1 MKGSRNGRD
10 MAAISL
16 AVEGDKIQISF
27 QKDDQTTAVVM
38 DAGSA
43 RTLAAALT
51 QLVEVMAEAGDGLEA
66 EGDDLPIEDVTS
78 PSIDIGVDEEGQAV
92 LSLQAGAREPLL
104 LRLQDDEARHVAE
117 SLLSILESPRDVRQS
132 RGGH

>member
-1 MKGSRNGRD
+1 

-16 AVEGDKIQISF
+16 AVDGDKIQISF

-51 QLVEVMAEAGDGLEA
+51 QLVEVMGEVAAEDGEEALEP
-66 EGDDLPIEDVTS
+66 EEIEDVTS
-78 PSIDIGVDEEGQAV
+78 PTIDVGVDEEGLPILA
-92 LSLQAGAREPLL
+92 LQAGTREPML

-117 SLLSILESPRDVRQS
+117 SLLSILDSPRDVRQS

>member
-1 MKGSRNGRD
+1 

-16 AVEGDKIQISF
+16 SVDGDKIQISF
-27 QKDDQTTAVVM
+27 QKEDQTTAVVM

-51 QLVEVMAEAGDGLEA
+51 QLVAVMAEADDAPASEED
-66 EGDDLPIEDVTS
+66 EGDIEDVTS
-78 PSIDIGVDEEGQAV
+78 PTIDIGVDEEGQPILA
-92 LSLQAGAREPLL
+92 LQAGAREPML

>member
-1 MKGSRNGRD
+1 

-16 AVEGDKIQISF
+16 SVDGDKIQISF
-27 QKDDQTTAVVM
+27 QKDEQTTAVVM

-51 QLVEVMAEAGDGLEA
+51 QLVEVMAQAGDAPLADEDAGEL
-66 EGDDLPIEDVTS
+66 EGDIEDVTS
-78 PSIDIGVDEEGQAV
+78 PTIDIGVDEEGQPILA
-92 LSLQAGAREPLL
+92 LQAGAREPML

>member
-1 MKGSRNGRD
+1 

-16 AVEGDKIQISF
+16 AVDGDKIQISF

-43 RTLAAALT
+43 RTLAAALS
-51 QLVEVMAEAGDGLEA
+51 QLVEVMGEEAEAGGEV
-66 EGDDLPIEDVTS
+66 EDDLDAGDIEDVTS
-78 PSIDIGVDEEGQAV
+78 PSIDIGVDENGQPI
-92 LSLQAGAREPLL
+92 LSLQAGAREPML
-104 LRLQDDEARHVAE
+104 LRLQDEEARHVAE

>member
-1 MKGSRNGRD
+1 

-43 RTLAAALT
+43 RTLAAALS
-51 QLVEVMAEAGDGLEA
+51 QLVAVMAEAGDIA
-66 EGDDLPIEDVTS
+66 ADTVEGEIEDITS
-78 PSIDIGVDEEGQAV
+78 PTIDIGVDEEGQAI
-92 LSLQAGAREPLL
+92 LSLQAGAREPML

-117 SLLSILESPRDVRQS
+117 SLLSILDSPRDVRQS

>member
-1 MKGSRNGRD
+1 

-16 AVEGDKIQISF
+16 SVDGDKIQISF
-27 QKDDQTTAVVM
+27 QKEDQTTAVVM

-51 QLVEVMAEAGDGLEA
+51 QLVAVMAEAGDVPAPEEE
-66 EGDDLPIEDVTS
+66 EGDIEDVTS
-78 PSIDIGVDEEGQAV
+78 PTIDIGVDEEGQPILA
-92 LSLQAGAREPLL
+92 LQAGAREPML
-104 LRLQDDEARHVAE
+104 LRLQDEEARHVAE
-117 SLLSILESPRDVRQS
+117 SLLTILESPRDVRQS

>member
-1 MKGSRNGRD
+1 

-16 AVEGDKIQISF
+16 AVDGDKIQISF

-51 QLVEVMAEAGDGLEA
+51 QLVEVMGEVAAEDGEEALEP
-66 EGDDLPIEDVTS
+66 EEIEDVTS
-78 PSIDIGVDEEGQAV
+78 PTINVGVDEEGLPILA
-92 LSLQAGAREPLL
+92 LQAGTREPML

-117 SLLSILESPRDVRQS
+117 SLLSILDSPRDVRQS

>member
-1 MKGSRNGRD
+1 

-16 AVEGDKIQISF
+16 AVDGDKIQISF

-43 RTLAAALT
+43 RTLAAALS
-51 QLVEVMAEAGDGLEA
+51 QLVAVMAEAGDIA
-66 EGDDLPIEDVTS
+66 ADTVEGEIEDITS
-78 PSIDIGVDEEGQAV
+78 PTIDIGVDEEGQAI
-92 LSLQAGAREPLL
+92 LSLQAGAREPML

-117 SLLSILESPRDVRQS
+117 SLLSILDSPRDVRQS

>member
-1 MKGSRNGRD
+1 

-16 AVEGDKIQISF
+16 AVDGDKIQISF
-27 QKDDQTTAVVM
+27 QKDDQTTGVVL

-51 QLVEVMAEAGDGLEA
+51 QLVEVMDEAGDVEPETDEEGEA
-66 EGDDLPIEDVTS
+66 ADIEDVTS
-78 PSIDIGVDEEGQAV
+78 PGIDVGVDENGQPILA
-92 LSLQAGAREPLL
+92 LQAGAREPML

-117 SLLSILESPRDVRQS
+117 SLLAILDSPRDVRQS
-132 RGGH
+132 RGDH

>member
-1 MKGSRNGRD
+1 

-16 AVEGDKIQISF
+16 AVDGDKIQISF

-51 QLVEVMAEAGDGLEA
+51 QLVAVMAEAGDIAPEDA
-66 EGDDLPIEDVTS
+66 EGGEIEDVTS
-78 PSIDIGVDEEGQAV
+78 PSIDIGVDEEGQAI
-92 LSLQAGAREPLL
+92 LALQAGAREPML

>member
-1 MKGSRNGRD
+1 

-16 AVEGDKIQISF
+16 AVDGDKIQISF

-43 RTLAAALT
+43 RTLAAALS
-51 QLVEVMAEAGDGLEA
+51 QLVEVMGEEAEAGGEV
-66 EGDDLPIEDVTS
+66 EDDLDAGDIEDVTS
-78 PSIDIGVDEEGQAV
+78 PSIDIGVDENGQPI
-92 LSLQAGAREPLL
+92 LSLQAGAREPML